1 MKHFYSV
8 AKTFLPKHLIVL
20 LVGLGLFLGLTAMA
34 TTQFNFPANF
44 PNIPLEQ
51 NPEGYVNAGEG
62 YTLQNVLDIIGQIRN
77 FILIVGVLII
87 IIFIIW
93 GGIDYITARGDQTK
107 ITTAKSKIV
116 GALIGAAIVL
126 SAFALLATVR
136 TILSRRDLLG

>member
-1 MKHFYSV
+1 VKHFYSV
-8 AKTFLPKHLIVL
+8 AKTFLPTYLIVL
-20 LVGLGLFLGLTAMA
+20 LLGVGLFFGLTAAA
-34 TTQFNFPANF
+34 TEFNFPANF

-51 NPEGYVNAGEG
+51 SPEGYVNGGNG
-62 YTLQNVLDIIGQIRN
+62 YTLQNILDIIGQIRN

-87 IIFIIW
+87 LIFIIW

-107 ITTAKSKIV
+107 ITSAKSKIV

-136 TILSRRDLLG
+136 TILSKRSLLP